1 MTAGIVESKRDTL
14 FAILIEAFTNSNA
27 TMDTAITIC
36 ENLFQTASV
45 RQLRGQFHRIQRKID
60 FMAEGFTDSNANS
73 VIMHG
78 LILGTNAKKI
88 EGNQVSWEIKAEEFL
103 IKDYEMWVE
112 SRIVNKWTIWVT
124 GIVMVLSS
132 IVLIVPAVRRPG
144 V

>member
-1 MTAGIVESKRDTL
+1 
-14 FAILIEAFTNSNA
+14 
-27 TMDTAITIC
+27 MDTAITIC